1 MTTQRL
7 FIAGNLPMSHSEAQA
22 LIDDGGKVVLHLWGE
37 GPYSATITATAA
49 GLEYHK
55 ELLLLGDAP
64 GGEPPPVEAYL
75 IES

>member
-7 FIAGNLPMSHSEAQA
+7 FVAGSMPMSRAEAQD
-22 LIDDGGKVVLHLWGE
+22 LIDRGHRVVLHLWGE
-37 GPYSATITATAA
+37 GPYAATITATAA

-64 GGEPPPVEAYL
+64 HGQPPVDAYL